1 MNRDSTEIARITLQG
16 DRAENQDR
24 FAVLE
29 ENDTCLLALADGLG
43 GHPRGEVA
51 AQFLIDTCRQM
62 WRTARK
68 PLVNPSYFLQQCAL
82 RAHQAIVGWGIR
94 QDPPITPRTTAV
106 LALLQEGRCY
116 WGHAGD
122 SRFYLVRDE
131 KIHLVSRD
139 HIVANEPRPQDPLA
153 EELHP
158 ATITRCLG
166 GASQGASLVLG
177 APVQLQEGDIALLCS
192 DGFWNQLD
200 EEEMLLTLHNAV
212 PLHNAL
218 RILGEAAEEYSIGQS
233 DNVTAVGVR
242 LGNLAYGIGQMP
254 MSPNDDAELLQAI
267 EHLNRLI
274 DRTF

>member
-1 MNRDSTEIARITLQG
+1 MNHDRTEIARITLQG
-16 DRAENQDR
+16 NRSENQDR
-24 FAVLE
+24 FIILE
-29 ENDTCLLALADGLG
+29 ENDSCLLALADGLG

-51 AQFLIDTCRQM
+51 AQFLVDTCQQM
-62 WRTARK
+62 WSTARK
-68 PLVNPSYFLQQCAL
+68 PLVNPTYFLQQCAL
-82 RAHQAIVGWGIR
+82 RAHQAIIAWGIR

-122 SRFYLVRDE
+122 SRFYLIRNG
-131 KIHLVSRD
+131 KIHLMSRD
-139 HIVANEPRPQDPLA
+139 HVLANEPQPLAPMA

-158 ATITRCLG
+158 GTITRCLG
-166 GASQGASLVLG
+166 GAAQCASLVLG
-177 APVQLQEGDIALLCS
+177 NPIQLQEGDIALLCS

-218 RILGEAAEEYSIGQS
+218 RILGEAAEEFSIGQS
-233 DNVTAVGVR
+233 DNITAVGAR
-242 LGNLAYGIGQMP
+242 LGRGSFGLGLAP
-254 MSPNDDAELLQAI
+254 VNHEEDAELLQAI
-267 EHLNRLI
+267 EHLNKLI